1 MKEIF
6 PVFDQ
11 LMSKQDKEKLLN
23 QNAHVFWLT
32 GLSGS
37 GKTTIAKNLEKKLY
51 QNGFLT
57 QIIDGDNVRSGICNN
72 LSFSLDDR
80 MENIRR
86 ISEIS
91 KLFINCG
98 IITINCFVSPTIKIR
113 KLAKKI
119 IGTKNFHN
127 IYINASVKEC
137 EQRDIKGLYKKAR
150 SGEIKDFTGISSP
163 FEVPKNPQLE
173 INTSKLSIQESVNK
187 AFDYIYPLILKK

>member
-11 LMSKQDKEKLLN
+11 LMSKKDKEKLLN

-113 KLAKKI
+113 KLAK
-119 IGTKNFHN
+119 
-127 IYINASVKEC
+127 
-137 EQRDIKGLYKKAR
+137 D
-150 SGEIKDFTGISSP
+150 
-163 FEVPKNPQLE
+163 
-173 INTSKLSIQESVNK
+173 
-187 AFDYIYPLILKK
+187 

>member
-11 LMSKQDKEKLLN
+11 LMSKKDKKKLLN

>member
-80 MENIRR
+80 ME
-86 ISEIS
+86 ISEEFLKFLNYLLIVE
-91 KLFINCG
+91 L
-98 IITINCFVSPTIKIR
+98 
-113 KLAKKI
+113 L
-119 IGTKNFHN
+119 
-127 IYINASVKEC
+127 
-137 EQRDIKGLYKKAR
+137 
-150 SGEIKDFTGISSP
+150 
-163 FEVPKNPQLE
+163 
-173 INTSKLSIQESVNK
+173 
-187 AFDYIYPLILKK
+187 PLIVLLALL